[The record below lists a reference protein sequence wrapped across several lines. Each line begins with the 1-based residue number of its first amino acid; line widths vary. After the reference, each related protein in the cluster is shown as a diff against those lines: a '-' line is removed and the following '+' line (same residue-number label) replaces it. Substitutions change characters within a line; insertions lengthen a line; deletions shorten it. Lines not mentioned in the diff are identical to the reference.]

1 MGYLS
6 NTELTVDAI
15 LTKAGRAKLASGQSL
30 NGLITKFALAD
41 DEIDYT
47 LYDPDHPNG
56 TAYYDYA
63 IKNIPVLEA
72 SPDQTQSMKYKL
84 FTAEGITTIPQL
96 SIGGNSTISYTLT
109 FGVSVNGQAP
119 AVYSP
124 VTSGLQG
131 TTTEVYTFV
140 LANSS
145 YGQMTPGGA
154 EAAVLVSGATTT
166 GQITL
171 QGVPQIGTGTT
182 VSFLPVNGLQVG
194 TYTTTLTITGNTSGA
209 TATIPITITVNA
221 AA

>member
-15 LTKAGRAKLASGQSL
+15 LTKAGRAKLAAGQNLSA
-30 NGLITKFALAD
+30 LITKFALAD

-56 TAYYDYA
+56 SAYYDYA
-63 IKNIPVLEA
+63 IKNIPIIEA
-72 SPDQTQSMKYKL
+72 SPDQTQSMRYKL

-96 SIGGNSTISYTLT
+96 SIGGNSTITYPLT

-119 AVYSP
+119 AQYSP

-131 TTTEVYTFV
+131 GTSEVYTFV

-145 YGQMTPGGA
+145 YGQILPSGP
-154 EAAVLVSGATTT
+154 EAAVLVSGAQTT

-171 QGVPQIGTGTT
+171 QGVPQIATGGS
-182 VSFLPVNGLQVG
+182 VSFTPANGLQVG

-209 TATIPITITVNA
+209 TATIPITITVSA
-221 AA
+221 A

>member
-15 LTKAGRAKLASGQSL
+15 LTKAGRAKLASGQNLS
-30 NGLITKFALAD
+30 GLITKFALAD

-63 IKNIPVLEA
+63 IKNIPIIEA
-72 SPDQTQSMKYKL
+72 SPDQTQSMRYKL
-84 FTAEGITTIPQL
+84 FTAENITTIPQL
-96 SIGGNSTISYTLT
+96 SIGGSSTITYSLT
-109 FGVSVNGQAP
+109 FGVSVNTQAP

-124 VTSGLQG
+124 VTSGLEG
-131 TTTEVYTFV
+131 GTTEVYTFV

-145 YGQMTPGGA
+145 YGQIIPTGT
-154 EAAVLVSGATTT
+154 EAGVLVSGAQTT

-171 QGVPQIGTGTT
+171 QGVPQIAKGTS
-182 VSFLPVNGLQVG
+182 VSFNPANGLQVG

-209 TATIPITITVNA
+209 TATIPVTITVNA
-221 AA
+221 A